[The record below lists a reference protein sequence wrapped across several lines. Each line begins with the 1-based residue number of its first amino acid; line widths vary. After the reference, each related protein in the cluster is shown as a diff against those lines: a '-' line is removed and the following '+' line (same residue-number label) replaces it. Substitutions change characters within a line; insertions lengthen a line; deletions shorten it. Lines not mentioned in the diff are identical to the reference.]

1 MPQVFVKDPP
11 AALGGQVDFKA
22 VFEAA
27 GIDDEQA
34 GRVARAQELLASLP
48 GETPAPVRKQIV
60 EASLTAFGVSI
71 DKIIE
76 GGVAE
81 IQALEGYIR
90 TGAADTQTLLAE
102 SAARIKK
109 FEDEIQ
115 RIRTVMDQRVQEQQ
129 AVTKACN
136 EQEAGH
142 PADPGVLRAGGG
154 CARRAGRLDT
164 PGRGRGPGR
173 TCFSQGEVTSMAGGG
188 FFARLGNL
196 WRGFLS
202 LWISDVEK
210 QHPEIAYEN
219 AINSMIAKYTKLKTA
234 TAAIIRRREDIDTRN
249 QKARSDLAEVQ
260 GQLAAALDTNQDD
273 LAVVLI
279 QKKNALEK
287 ELAELRAELDLAQK
301 DADSAK
307 SSLITVQSE
316 IKKLKSE
323 RDSMLAKMQSA
334 QARIKIQEQLDGL
347 SVDAEVKALDNV
359 REHIKTTIAE
369 ANLGR
374 ELSESSLDSRLDA
387 LRNQAGDVQA
397 RQQLAEMKAKRAA
410 QQAAQ
415 GQKTL

>member
-1 MPQVFVKDPP
+1 M
-11 AALGGQVDFKA
+11 
-22 VFEAA
+22 
-27 GIDDEQA
+27 
-34 GRVARAQELLASLP
+34 
-48 GETPAPVRKQIV
+48 
-60 EASLTAFGVSI
+60 
-71 DKIIE
+71 
-76 GGVAE
+76 AE
-81 IQALEGYIR
+81 
-90 TGAADTQTLLAE
+90 
-102 SAARIKK
+102 
-109 FEDEIQ
+109 
-115 RIRTVMDQRVQEQQ
+115 
-129 AVTKACN
+129 
-136 EQEAGH
+136 
-142 PADPGVLRAGGG
+142 
-154 CARRAGRLDT
+154 
-164 PGRGRGPGR
+164 
-173 TCFSQGEVTSMAGGG
+173 GG
-188 FFARLGNL
+188 FFRRLGNL

-234 TAAIIRRREDIDTRN
+234 TAAIIRRREDIDARN
-249 QKARSDLAEVQ
+249 QKAKNDMTDVQ
-260 GQLAAALDTNQDD
+260 AQLAAALETNQDD

-279 QKKNALEK
+279 QKRNELEK
-287 ELAELRAELDLAQK
+287 ELAELRGELDLAQK

-316 IKKLKSE
+316 IKKLKAE

-359 REHIKTTIAE
+359 RDHIKTTIAE

-374 ELSESSLDSRLDA
+374 ELSESSLDARLA
-387 LRNQAGDVQA
+387 TLSNQAGDVQA